1 MNKIIV
7 NDDSVELK
15 TNSSLDIDVYE
26 RQDIFDVTKLKIDV
40 KKNTDLII
48 EYNNQG
54 KSKIDVEI
62 NIYKD
67 VKFKLF
73 EIKEGYEV
81 KVQYKYNLDE
91 YSNVLVNKFY
101 DVDIVKELDVIKLNG
116 ESSEINYNFN
126 TIAKDKQNIDIV
138 VYHNNKNTISNL
150 NNKAVSIL
158 KGSVTFNVTGTVY
171 NGITN
176 CIVNQN
182 NKIINLNDKKST
194 INPILLIDENDVEA
208 NHSALIGKFSDEEL
222 FYLMSR
228 GISKENA
235 LNLLVKGF
243 LKLDINNKKIDDIID
258 KYWR

>member
-7 NDDSVELK
+7 KNDLVELN

-26 RQDIFDVTKLKIDV
+26 RQEVFDVTKLKINII
-40 KKNTDLII
+40 KNTNLLI
-48 EYNNQG
+48 EYNNPD
-54 KSKIDVEI
+54 KSKIDIEI
-62 NIYKD
+62 NVNKD
-67 VKFKLF
+67 VEFKLF
-73 EIKEGYEV
+73 EIKEGNEV
-81 KVQYKYNLDE
+81 KVQYKFNLDE
-91 YSNVLVNKFY
+91 YSNVVVNKFY
-101 DVDIVKELDVIKLNG
+101 DVNVLKELDIINLNG

-158 KGSVTFNVTGTVY
+158 NGSVTFNITGTVY
-171 NGITN
+171 NNIN
-176 CIVNQN
+176 DCIINQN
-182 NKIINLNDKKST
+182 NRIINLNEKQNI

-208 NHSALIGKFSDEEL
+208 NHAALIGKFSDEEL

-228 GISKENA
+228 GIDKESA

-243 LKLDINNKKIDDIID
+243 LRLDVNDKKIDDIID